1 MSSLKGLFIV
11 LGITAFAGIGG
22 LYALE
27 ELCERSTRVQPRTVR
42 LPKYE
47 EEQDEI
53 TEPYVVPMEDVN
65 DVGKDA
71 GQSEQNGR
79 QDGVRNETNTTNTT
93 SENSASGKT
102 TKNSTVLFEFADYD
116 DDDDV
121 ERNDD
126 DDDDERR
133 IDTK

>member
-71 GQSEQNGR
+71 GQSEQNGG
-79 QDGVRNETNTTNTT
+79 QDGVRNETNTT

-102 TKNSTVLFEFADYD
+102 TKNPTVLFEFADYD

>member
-71 GQSEQNGR
+71 GQSEQNGG
-79 QDGVRNETNTTNTT
+79 QDGVRNETNTT